1 LPGDLRSVLRRRHV
15 PSDGLQ
21 RQWVPRPVVRVLLC
35 PALFCPARI
44 GTAVRPNARRRRE
57 PRLGSGRHRLRCCCG
72 GRQRSNLLHE
82 RKRAVAV
89 GCGPS
94 VTRIRLPGF
103 HRCTAFHNVRCPTF
117 RSLKRARVRLRGLLR
132 TRNERRRHA
141 DKETDELAPLHACL
155 PDSGGHRNDLNWDT
169 GRGGRCPLWVK
180 SRHVRRTRRCP
191 LWVISG
197 HMQCKKPCP
206 LYTQ

>member
-1 LPGDLRSVLRRRHV
+1 
-15 PSDGLQ
+15 
-21 RQWVPRPVVRVLLC
+21 
-35 PALFCPARI
+35 
-44 GTAVRPNARRRRE
+44 
-57 PRLGSGRHRLRCCCG
+57 
-72 GRQRSNLLHE
+72 
-82 RKRAVAV
+82 
-89 GCGPS
+89 
-94 VTRIRLPGF
+94 
-103 HRCTAFHNVRCPTF
+103 
-117 RSLKRARVRLRGLLR
+117 LR

-191 LWVISG
+191 IWVISG